1 MKHLQRNARKERF
14 ESVELF
20 GKPAL
25 FMVSRLDRS
34 SVPKGFSRYEIRGS
48 DNDSGKLN
56 TLENNVG
63 VNYAG
68 SVLSPKPIT
77 IPKSGYKYI
86 GGKLNFLG
94 ESLTLTEFCEKHKI
108 ELPPDPR
115 QYTLRPAT
123 EDEAGLF
130 YSQPNE
136 ADAQNAVVGHLRM
149 DFGSSGKEFWS
160 TWWPHNGDEL
170 NTPEFKTE
178 FDGLINE
185 LRKYGPLENLPAM
198 VLYCADRD
206 KARLNGG
213 AGYDYGFVA
222 ESDNHKYFIRC
233 RPMRGDY
240 NGYVYAQDK
249 RRQEMN
255 MTQAPD
261 QGMTMGGM

>member
-1 MKHLQRNARKERF
+1 MQRNARKERF

-34 SVPKGFSRYEIRGS
+34 SVPEGFSRYEIRGS

-123 EDEAGLF
+123 EAEAGLF

-136 ADAQNAVVGHLRM
+136 ADVQNAVVGHLRM

-160 TWWPHNGDEL
+160 TWWPRNGDEL

-222 ESDNHKYFIRC
+222 ESDNYKYFIRC

-255 MTQAPD
+255 MTHAPD
-261 QGMTMGGM
+261 QGMTIGGM